1 MSTTAKLKAFLS
13 DILRTYL
20 PMDCPVCGKKPF
32 DGSANMFCSECVEG
46 FRFVKPPYCPG
57 CGGELSGILAVC
69 PDCLKAEKRPW
80 KKAYSVFRMDGTVKD
95 IIHMYKYRNRPELAR
110 ALGRLAAGRLAD
122 EDFKADIIV
131 PTPLHW
137 TRMMYRGFNQAE
149 LVSEEI
155 SKHLKFPVKNILRR
169 KRRTKQQA
177 RLNKAE
183 RMANLHDAF
192 SVIDSTRCKNR
203 AILLVDD
210 VMTTGST
217 LSAAA
222 EALLASGAAEVNVL
236 VVARRQR
243 D

>member
-1 MSTTAKLKAFLS
+1 M
-13 DILRTYL
+13 RR
-20 PMDCPVCGKKPF
+20 
-32 DGSANMFCSECVEG
+32 G
-46 FRFVKPPYCPG
+46 FRFVKPPHRPG

-80 KKAYSVFRMDGTVKD
+80 KKAYSVFRMDGAVKD

-155 SKHLKFPVKNILRR
+155 SKHLKNSR
-169 KRRTKQQA
+169 KKYFE
-177 RLNKAE
+177 AE
-183 RMANLHDAF
+183 KTDKTAGQ
-192 SVIDSTRCKNR
+192 T
-203 AILLVDD
+203 
-210 VMTTGST
+210 
-217 LSAAA
+217 
-222 EALLASGAAEVNVL
+222 
-236 VVARRQR
+236 Q
-243 D
+243 